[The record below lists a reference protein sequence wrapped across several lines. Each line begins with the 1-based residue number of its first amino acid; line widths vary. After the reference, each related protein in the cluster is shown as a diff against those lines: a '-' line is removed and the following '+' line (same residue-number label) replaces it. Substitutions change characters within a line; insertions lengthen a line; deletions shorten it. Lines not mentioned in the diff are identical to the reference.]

1 MPLPVVRE
9 NPKEIFGMAF
19 DIVVSDKPL
28 SKVRIEENALLPV
41 NVTPADEEVLDATVA
56 APRLKYQS
64 SLILLHDVFSNFVA
78 SS

>member
-64 SLILLHDVFSNFVA
+64 SLI
-78 SS
+78 